1 MFLRHI
7 QDKRQDL
14 HIGLHDSGLADVLQR
29 DIPPLG
35 GQLHHGTRVHQAIT
49 KLFGESVKGAYFCSW
64 HLMVELASTG
74 IGQPARLSQ
83 ERARG

>member
-1 MFLRHI
+1 MADVNCH
-7 QDKRQDL
+7 QDL
-14 HIGLHDSGLADVLQR
+14 HISFHDSGLADVLQR
-29 DIPPLG
+29 DVPPLG
-35 GQLHHGTRVHQAIT
+35 GQLHHGSGVHQAVT
-49 KLFGESVKGAYFCSW
+49 KLLGNQLLVFFWSG

>member
-1 MFLRHI
+1 MEI
-7 QDKRQDL
+7 VSKRQDL
-14 HIGLHDSGLADVLQR
+14 HIGLHDGRLADVLQR
-29 DIPPLG
+29 DIPPFG

-49 KLFGESVKGAYFCSW
+49 KLFGESVIRFFWSW

-74 IGQPARLSQ
+74 IGQPARLGQ